1 MGWWDSVF
9 GSKPAADDPLKNLDP
24 KLRDFLQKESPVKFP
39 SGKPAADEA
48 AAPQTPALTDDKAEA
63 AARDPQ
69 EAARAAARE
78 KSLYKD
84 GRYADL
90 WKTYKPL
97 EDVEADTK
105 SSHEK
110 LMDVLEGYK
119 ERKTLIGKAA
129 LENCS
134 FQQEEW
140 RKCMTSGSWGDA
152 LTMCSDKVRKFER
165 CYTMQS
171 VSYRFP
177 IHSVSCTGRSP
188 RTCR

>member
-9 GSKPAADDPLKNLDP
+9 GSKPAADDPL